1 MSIQVLANINNIPFI
16 GKLSVQYGQ
25 WDEKKGV
32 KKELTALF
40 ANTDLVYKILP
51 SMQKGLGLWA
61 GLQNIKMNSLLTN
74 SIILWRRTCALP

>member
-25 WDEKKGV
+25 WDEKEGV

-51 SMQKGLGLWA
+51 SM
-61 GLQNIKMNSLLTN
+61 
-74 SIILWRRTCALP
+74 